1 MKKSKK
7 NVATTKKAYHAALI
21 KKATAKKANA
31 TPVIDSVN
39 TDDISTTTDTA
50 PLRKVNGKALQDALA
65 YLLSNYPAIEATR
78 KSDFKDVFKMLL
90 KLNVDLAS
98 KKDIASE
105 TERVLNILGF
115 TNNKHNVTK
124 EFIYKYDIPQ
134 LVTFMFNG
142 YQEKHPDF
150 CQIEPSVLLKCSNEL
165 DAISQK
171 FWHPIVMYIACINA
185 SRMDPS
191 NASKLLSGNK
201 AEIESVFNNF
211 KCSTYTRSLLIDL
224 APELGHMLQ
233 RLNDSDSNQE
243 NDGKPNGGYTPFTGL
258 NPADFPAHI
267 DGEQTADDSSN
278 NIQDK
283 KPVEG
288 KPDEEAITKPVMQE
302 QQPTVE
308 ATPFEQIVT
317 PKVGI
322 QNSAASRQDKSV
334 QTLNR
339 AINAI
344 KQYGDLL
351 RQLDQRGFSIDDA
364 KSFVETEKIG
374 FSIHKMLTN
383 KETFDSIADVV
394 TALNPS

>member
-7 NVATTKKAYHAALI
+7 NVATTKKAYQAALI

-31 TPVIDSVN
+31 TPVIDSIN

-78 KSDFKDVFKMLL
+78 KSDFKDVFNMLL

-150 CQIEPSVLLKCSNEL
+150 CEIEPSVLLKCSNEL
-165 DAISQK
+165 DAISKK
-171 FWHPIVMYIACINA
+171 FWHPVVMYIACTNA

-191 NASKLLSGNK
+191 NASKLLSGNE

-243 NDGKPNGGYTPFTGL
+243 NDGKPNGGYTPFAGL

-283 KPVEG
+283 EPVEG
-288 KPDEEAITKPVMQE
+288 KPDEEAITEPVMQE
-302 QQPTVE
+302 HQPSVE

>member
-1 MKKSKK
+1 MKNSKK
-7 NVATTKKAYHAALI
+7 NAATTKKDYQAALM

-31 TPVIDSVN
+31 TSVVDSVN
-39 TDDISTTTDTA
+39 TDNISITADTA
-50 PLRKVNGKALQDALA
+50 PMRKVNGKALQYALA
-65 YLLSNYPAIEATR
+65 YLLSNYPAIETTR
-78 KSDFKDVFKMLL
+78 KSDFNDVINMLL
-90 KLNVDLAS
+90 KLNVDLTS
-98 KKDIASE
+98 KKDISAE
-105 TERVLNILGF
+105 TERILNILGF
-115 TNNKHNVTK
+115 TNNEYNETK
-124 EFIYKYDIPQ
+124 EFISKYDIPQ

-150 CQIEPSVLLKCSNEL
+150 CKIEPSFLLKCKKEL

-171 FWHPIVMYIACINA
+171 YWHPIVMYIVCTNA
-185 SRMDPS
+185 NRIDSH

-201 AEIESVFNNF
+201 AEIESVFDNF
-211 KCSTYTRSLLIDL
+211 KCSTYTRNFLIDL

-233 RLNDSDSNQE
+233 QLNDSTFNQE
-243 NDGKPNGGYTPFTGL
+243 DNDKPNGGYTPFAGL
-258 NPADFPAHI
+258 NPADFPEYI
-267 DGEQTADDSSN
+267 DGKQTVDDSSN
-278 NIQDK
+278 DIQDK
-283 KPVEG
+283 ETLEG
-288 KPDEEAITKPVMQE
+288 EPADEAIFEPVLQK
-302 QQPTVE
+302 QQPSAEVTS
-308 ATPFEQIVT
+308 FEQIAT
-317 PKVGI
+317 PQVNI

-344 KQYGDLL
+344 KKYGDLL
-351 RQLDQRGFSIDDA
+351 RQLDQRGFSIEDA

>member
-7 NVATTKKAYHAALI
+7 NVATTKKAYQAALI

-78 KSDFKDVFKMLL
+78 KSDFKDVFNMLL
-90 KLNVDLAS
+90 KLNVDLTS

-150 CQIEPSVLLKCSNEL
+150 CKIDPSVLLNCADEL
-165 DAISQK
+165 DAISKK
-171 FWHPIVMYIACINA
+171 FWHPVVMYIACINA

-191 NASKLLSGNK
+191 NASKLLSGNE

-211 KCSTYTRSLLIDL
+211 KCSTYTRSLLINL
-224 APELGHMLQ
+224 APELGHMIQ
-233 RLNDSDSNQE
+233 HLNDSVSNQE
-243 NDGKPNGGYTPFTGL
+243 NNGKPNGGYTPFTGL

-283 KPVEG
+283 EPVEG

-308 ATPFEQIVT
+308 VTPFEQIVT
-317 PKVGI
+317 PKVSI